1 MGNRRPLDRFDSIK
15 LKLGLVIVAAVLMT
29 VVLNEVGIIW
39 GLTAPAR
46 LVLAVGFALL
56 LVQVLA
62 HGMTL
67 PLREMAAASRA
78 MAGGDYSLQ
87 VTATSS
93 DELGELARAFNAM
106 AAELAETDR
115 FRRDLVANVSHELRT
130 PVSALRARLENLI
143 DGVEAP
149 DPELLSTM
157 LAQVER
163 LGRLVKQ
170 LLDLSRLEAGTM
182 PLDRH
187 SFPVRAVLE
196 DVAREARL
204 SDPSAVVQVE
214 TPEGLVVEA
223 DAERLH
229 QVVANLL
236 ANALRHSPPGEPVRM
251 LARAE
256 AGQIAI
262 EVLDRGP
269 GIGSD
274 EVERVFERF
283 YRADAARSAN
293 DGGAGLGLAIAQW
306 IVDLHG
312 GTIRP
317 EPNDPSGCRMVVT
330 LPVSA

>member
-46 LVLAVGFALL
+46 VVLAVGFALL